1 MTICFKGNQCK
12 YEIEAIMKLFLP
24 IVTFDFLF
32 EETVSEGD
40 FCIISSENSGDKV
53 KLDVIVSY
61 NGAHIEKTD
70 EISADDDTEQG
81 LCRLLYH
88 SMHEITGVTPE
99 WGMLTG
105 IRPVKKV
112 NALLDEGLDKDRIFH
127 KLKEKYEVSDRKLE
141 LAYQTAVT
149 QKK

>member
-32 EETVSEGD
+32 EEAVSEGD

-61 NGAHIEKTD
+61 NGAHI
-70 EISADDDTEQG
+70 
-81 LCRLLYH
+81 
-88 SMHEITGVTPE
+88 
-99 WGMLTG
+99 
-105 IRPVKKV
+105 
-112 NALLDEGLDKDRIFH
+112 
-127 KLKEKYEVSDRKLE
+127 
-141 LAYQTAVT
+141 
-149 QKK
+149 